1 MKATLKMLDTSFKQ
15 DFIKLGTEL
24 MQNNYIL
31 RF

>member
-1 MKATLKMLDTSFKQ
+1 MKATLKMLDISFKQ
-15 DFIKLGTEL
+15 DFIKFGTEL